1 MRVDLVFTLLDFRLC
16 LLDFIVSLEA
26 FLLPLVLSSLQ
37 VLDVCLVVLDQF
49 GLLVQTLLVILLRVF
64 DSALESLRALF
75 EIGD

>member
-26 FLLPLVLSSLQ
+26 FLLSLVLSSLQ